1 MIKAILTTGKR
12 VYVPLSRVISI
23 SEDEEGKLTMSN
35 LNANSEVSWRE
46 IESFEVLSPGRK
58 QS

>member
-23 SEDEEGKLTMSN
+23 SEDDEGRLTMSN
-35 LNANSEVSWRE
+35 LNANGEVSWRE